1 MRGGRFVCWPG
12 FGHVAYTARVAA
24 TLTLLFVVVYAGA
37 DFVTRIHT
45 LRVPVHFDLELAIP
59 FVPAATA
66 LYSSVYLMFLLTPF
80 VLRTAAEV
88 DGAAR
93 AVAVQILVGGAA
105 FLVLPAEPAYAPAE
119 VDLGAWRWLFA
130 AADTVNLTHNMV
142 PSLHVAFATTFALL
156 FAARSRGAVRAALVL
171 WGAAVAVSTLLT
183 HQHHVADVVTGSLLA
198 VATLGRVGSQDAA
211 SVEELDLAT
220 ERLADRI
227 VASSPSREF
236 VAAVD
241 AVEVPAALPRIDAL
255 LLVAPAAFYREKPS
269 YGGDGRLIR
278 EVAARFGMRSE
289 LLPVASTGTARENGR
304 RIAERLAVCRDDEP
318 VVIVSLSKGAA
329 DLRVA
334 LERLGR
340 RPPGVRVWLQIC
352 GLPRGSAYAD
362 IALENRLMRA
372 AMRLVLAR
380 HGAGLEVVEE
390 LRASRGPLATP
401 FEAPA
406 GLLVVNLLGFPRQRD
421 MRWAARRRSR
431 AMAANGPND
440 GATLLR
446 DAIVEPGVVYPVRG
460 ADHYFRVDGAE
471 ELLTRLFCHL
481 AASGRLDEDRS

>member
-1 MRGGRFVCWPG
+1 MEGGRFLSWPG
-12 FGHVAYTARVAA
+12 FCHVAYTARVAA
-24 TLTLLFVVVYAGA
+24 GLTLLFVVVYAGA
-37 DFVTRIHT
+37 DSVTRAHT
-45 LRVPVHFDLELAIP
+45 LRVPVHLDLELAIP

-66 LYSSVYLMFLLTPF
+66 LYSSVYLMFLLAPF

-93 AVAVQILVGGAA
+93 AVVIQILVGGAA
-105 FLVLPAEPAYAPAE
+105 FLVLPAEPAYAHAD
-119 VDLGAWRWLFA
+119 VDLGSWRWLFA

-156 FAARSRGAVRAALVL
+156 FAARARGSVRATMVL
-171 WGAAVAVSTLLT
+171 WGAAVAASTLLT
-183 HQHHVADVVTGSLLA
+183 HQHHVADVVTGAMLA
-198 VATLGRVGSQDAA
+198 IATLGRVRTRDVASAEDLDDA
-211 SVEELDLAT
+211 T
-220 ERLADRI
+220 TRLADRI
-227 VASSPSREF
+227 VAASPSREF

-241 AVEVPAALPRIDAL
+241 AVDVPPALPRIDAL

-269 YGGDGRLIR
+269 FGGDGRLVR
-278 EVAARFGMRSE
+278 DVAARFGMRSE

-304 RIAERLAVCRDDEP
+304 RIAERLAACRDDEP
-318 VVIVSLSKGAA
+318 VVLVSLSKGAA

-340 RPPGVRVWLQIC
+340 RPPGIRVWLQIC

-362 IALENRLMRA
+362 IALEKRLTRA
-372 AMRLVLAR
+372 VMWLYLSR

-390 LRASRGPLATP
+390 LRASCGPLAAP
-401 FEAPA
+401 FEAPD
-406 GLLVVNLLGFPRQRD
+406 GLLVVNILGFPRHRD

-431 AMAANGPND
+431 AMAAFGPND
-440 GATLLR
+440 GATLLQ
-446 DAIVEPGVVYPVRG
+446 DAIVAPGVVYPVRG

-481 AASGRLDEDRS
+481 AASGRFDEAES